1 MKKILMLISAIMLMS
16 SNIKADIIIEL
27 GTITN
32 NTIEVLID
40 TDVAVVGF
48 QFDIDGVDL
57 TGGSGGIAEDNGF
70 DVYASTNTALGFSLE
85 GNNIPAGSNG
95 ILTILE
101 GTIDDIELACLPFVQ
116 DVGPED
122 DTPILADANGNA
134 LDNVSI
140 GSGSCGPLSNEDIE
154 IAFSLFETYPNPF
167 NPELNIDVAI
177 ETPGNLNISIY
188 NLTGQ
193 HIHTIYN
200 DMAVTNKVYHFK
212 WNASNVSSGIYIVQ
226 IQNEN
231 LQYSKVVNLLK

>member
-1 MKKILMLISAIMLMS
+1 MG
-16 SNIKADIIIEL
+16 SNIKAEILIEL
-27 GTITN
+27 GTITT
-32 NTIEVLID
+32 NTIEVLMD

-70 DVYASTNTALGFSLE
+70 DVYASGNTALGFSLD
-85 GNNIPAGSNG
+85 GNEIPAGSSG
-95 ILTILE
+95 LLTLLE
-101 GTIDDIELACLPFVQ
+101 GTINDTSVVCLPFVQ
-116 DVGPED
+116 NVGPED

-134 LDNVSI
+134 LDNVNI
-140 GSGSCGPLSNEDIE
+140 GTGNCDSLSNDNME
-154 IAFSLFETYPNPF
+154 ISFSLFETYPNPF

-177 ETPGNLNISIY
+177 EAPGNLNISIY

>member
-1 MKKILMLISAIMLMS
+1 MKKILMLISTIMLMG
-16 SNIKADIIIEL
+16 SNIKAEILIEL
-27 GTITN
+27 GTITT
-32 NTIEVLID
+32 NTIEVLMD

-70 DVYASTNTALGFSLE
+70 DVYASGNTALGFSLD
-85 GNNIPAGSNG
+85 GNEIPAGSSG
-95 ILTILE
+95 LLTLLE
-101 GTIDDIELACLPFVQ
+101 GTINDTSVVCLPFVQ
-116 DVGPED
+116 NVGPED

-134 LDNVSI
+134 LDNVNI
-140 GSGSCGPLSNEDIE
+140 GTGNCDSLSNDNME
-154 IAFSLFETYPNPF
+154 ISFSLFETYPNPF

-177 ETPGNLNISIY
+177 EAPGNLNISIY

-200 DMAVTNKVYHFK
+200 DMAVTNKVYNFK

>member
-85 GNNIPAGSNG
+85 GNSIPAGSDG

-177 ETPGNLNISIY
+177 EAPGNLNISIY

-200 DMAVTNKVYHFK
+200 DRAVTNKVYNFK